1 MELGTVGIWWSRSWQ
16 VEGDA
21 ARDAAAALE
30 QLGYGAIWSSGG
42 FDPGL
47 APRFERLL
55 SSTERVTVASGIV
68 SIWPSPPEGIAAAVA
83 ELDAVHPGR
92 FVLGLGVSHGPIVAD
107 YRRPLAHMVAYL
119 DRLDTLGPAVARDRR
134 VLAAL
139 GPKMLQLARDRAAGA
154 HPYFVPVEHT
164 ARARQILGDGPL
176 LAPEVTVVLERH
188 PAEARRLARGF
199 TTGYLALPNYANNLR
214 SLGFTDDDV
223 AGGGSDR
230 LVDAVVAWGD
240 VETVAG
246 RVRQHLD
253 AGADHVCIQVVPVG
267 EGFPLDQY
275 RQLAA
280 ALIGS

>member
-68 SIWPSPPEGIAAAVA
+68 SIWPSPPEDIAAAVA